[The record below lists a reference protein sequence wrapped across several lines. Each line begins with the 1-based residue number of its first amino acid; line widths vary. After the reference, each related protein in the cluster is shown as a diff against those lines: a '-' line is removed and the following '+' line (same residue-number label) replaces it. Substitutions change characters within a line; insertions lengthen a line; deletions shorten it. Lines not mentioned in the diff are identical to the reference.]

1 MEFATPL
8 LSLYQ
13 MNEGNIAQ
21 LKKGQMTNERHLF
34 KEVVTQ
40 ILNYESM
47 ENCRGKYLLIDYRG
61 SLSIVQVKQFDL

>member
-13 MNEGNIAQ
+13 IHKGNIVQ
-21 LKKGQMTNERHLF
+21 MDKGQMTNERHNF

-47 ENCRGKYLLIDYRG
+47 KKCRGKYLLIDYRG
-61 SLSIVQVKQFDL
+61 TMHSPG